1 VERCCA
7 CQLREGCHGDG
18 FLPRCCIW
26 LWMLRFWFSLHA
38 CTEYAGIG
46 SVRSKRSAG
55 LVCDARLPALSSGGR
70 VETSTAGILA
80 MDLGWAGS
88 RRCFNS
94 CGFSRS
100 LPPACRSRDAAPPSD
115 NAGLAEELVYRGVA
129 YVMLL
134 RGFGEEHLRS
144 SEFAA
149 ALIISCCFGLGH
161 IEPPP
166 GPLPPE
172 VFWMMAR
179 FWAFQ
184 FGSEF
189 LFGAL
194 FALMRW
200 RSGSLLGSVLAHG
213 ASNVAGT
220 LGAGRF

>member
-1 VERCCA
+1 MRVFRLSRAEVG
-7 CQLREGCHGDG
+7 LKP
-18 FLPRCCIW
+18 PRRGSWRWIW
-26 LWMLRFWFSLHA
+26 
-38 CTEYAGIG
+38 
-46 SVRSKRSAG
+46 AG
-55 LVCDARLPALSSGGR
+55 LAVAVVLTL
-70 VETSTAGILA
+70 
-80 MDLGWAGS
+80 AGS
-88 RRCFNS
+88 RGLYRQHAD
-94 CGFSRS
+94 
-100 LPPACRSRDAAPPSD
+100 LETLLHQATMP
-115 NAGLAEELVYRGVA
+115 GLAEELVYRGVA